1 MEDLNTV
8 FYGPEAGNKIEIFK
22 KGMELIEKKYSEC
35 FKNRKPKY
43 HVDNNDRLHN
53 HYGIIV
59 NSSGISLY
67 FNNNSDLDIKIVDE
81 SRELFK
87 KIFNS

>member
-1 MEDLNTV
+1 MEDLNTI
-8 FYGPEAGNKIEIFK
+8 FYGPEAGNKIGIFE
-22 KGMELIEKKYSEC
+22 KGMELIEKKHSEY

-43 HVDNNDRLHN
+43 HVDKSDRLHN
-53 HYGIIV
+53 RYGTIV

-67 FNNNSDLDIKIVDE
+67 FNNDSDLDIKIVDE